1 MWSFATREVTNAKVF
16 DLVKDEVFN
25 RGVGIF
31 ETHELVFMLYS
42 FVFAQNI
49 KLVEEMERE
58 LLSRDVEKCENSK
71 LCQVA
76 WSLGR
81 ARKSDSEM
89 FDVIEE
95 SVFQR
100 GLHQFSKSQKFML
113 LQGYVDAKRGSRKL
127 YEGLQVSFLK
137 GCWSDLTATDIYALA
152 WCFSEAEN
160 NTGPLINTGHLFD
173 TLEREILTKGKLF
186 FKQQLLHGIKKG
198 FRKVG
203 KGSKE
208 LLEL

>member
-1 MWSFATREVTNAKVF
+1 MSLF
-16 DLVKDEVFN
+16 L
-25 RGVGIF
+25 I
-31 ETHELVFMLYS
+31 LYS
-42 FVFAQNI
+42 FVFAQRQNN
-49 KLVEEMERE
+49 KLVEEIESE
-58 LLSRDVEKCENSK
+58 LLSRDVEQFTNGL

-81 ARKSDSEM
+81 ARQSDSKM

-113 LQGYVDAKRGSRKL
+113 LRGYVEAKRGSRKL

-137 GCWSDLTATDIYALA
+137 SCFSDLTATEMEVLA
-152 WCFSEAEN
+152 WYFSEAEN
-160 NTGPLINTGHLFD
+160 NTGPLINTGQLFD
-173 TLEREILTKGKLF
+173 TLEREILNKGKLF
-186 FKQQLLHGIKKG
+186 FKTRQLKPIKKG

-208 LLEL
+208 LLEM